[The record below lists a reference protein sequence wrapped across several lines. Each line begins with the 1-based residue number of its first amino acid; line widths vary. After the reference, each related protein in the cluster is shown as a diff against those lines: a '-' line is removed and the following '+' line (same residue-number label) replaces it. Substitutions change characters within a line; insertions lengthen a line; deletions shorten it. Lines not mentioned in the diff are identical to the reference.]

1 MEHQTATPP
10 AQAGSRPG
18 RRLSELSTYSA
29 DVAASFNS
37 GFSSLSMKHFGMGR
51 LGRRALGLFCLMVTV
66 CLWTV
71 SNFLA
76 SSIFSNSV
84 FNKPF
89 FVVYINSSIFAMSLI
104 PITIRYILR
113 NGGFGQTR
121 SLALKAWTE
130 RHQRVEH
137 SKILSEEEEG
147 FMADDQLLA
156 DDEVSLEGFETGSRR
171 LDRRQSEDDK
181 LTLYETAWLSLEFSV
196 LWVLANYFAS
206 ACLEY
211 TSVASS
217 TILTSTSSI
226 WTLIFCALLKIESF
240 SIRKLLAVLGSLAGV
255 VLISSIDLSG
265 KDNDDGRGDFP
276 HKSQREIAIGD
287 AMAFIS
293 ALVYGVY
300 VVVMKIRIG
309 NESRVHM
316 PVFFGLVG
324 AIIVSFLWPMFF
336 ILHATGIEPFEFPP
350 AAHVWAVIIFNSL
363 ASFVADMSWAY
374 AMLLT
379 TPLVVTVGLSLT
391 IPLSL
396 VGEMIQYGQSSSF
409 LYWVGAVIVVLSFIF
424 VNHES
429 HDEAAAAGS
438 NATAANK
445 GTEEDT
451 DDAELQSAQGSNQV
465 PRVP

>member
-1 MEHQTATPP
+1 MSMSSVKQ
-10 AQAGSRPG
+10 RF
-18 RRLSELSTYSA
+18 RL
-29 DVAASFNS
+29 
-37 GFSSLSMKHFGMGR
+37 GGR

-71 SNFLA
+71 SSFLA
-76 SSIFSNSV
+76 SSIFSDSTYS
-84 FNKPF
+84 KPF
-89 FVVYINSSIFAMSLI
+89 FVVYINSSIFAISLI
-104 PITIRYILR
+104 PITIRYITR
-113 NGGFGQTR
+113 NGGFGEAQN
-121 SLALKAWTE
+121 LARQAWRE
-130 RHQRVEH
+130 RHQSSERVKTFH
-137 SKILSEEEEG
+137 DEEAEA
-147 FMADDQLLA
+147 FMADDQLTV
-156 DDEVSLEGFETGSRR
+156 DDEASLEDFETGGPRR
-171 LDRRQSEDDK
+171 SNASSSHGKSSPDAK
-181 LTLYETAWLSLEFSV
+181 LTLWETSWLSLEFSI

-226 WTLIFCALLKIESF
+226 WTLIFCAVLKIESF

-309 NESRVHM
+309 NESRVNM

-324 AIIVSFLWPMFF
+324 VFNVFLLWPVFF
-336 ILHATGIEPFEFPP
+336 ILHITGIEPFELPP
-350 AAHVWAVIIFNSL
+350 AAHIWGIIIFNSL

-396 VGEMIQYGQSSSF
+396 VGEMVQYGQHSSF
-409 LYWVGAVIVVLSFIF
+409 LYWVGAVIVVLSFVF

-429 HDEAAAAGS
+429 HDDDEEGSHGAG
-438 NATAANK
+438 K
-445 GTEEDT
+445 GVADIGEGRGARDG
-451 DDAELQSAQGSNQV
+451 ASIPLAS
-465 PRVP
+465 